1 MKLKFLSLVS
11 LVMLFAQYSCAKG
24 PFVEK
29 GNSQARLEADK
40 DYCDYSAFKTFT
52 VGMIQAPV
60 INLPGPV
67 YPAEAKARNIAGR
80 VAVKI
85 LINAKTGEV
94 ERACVVKGNDIL
106 GGAAKSAAL
115 RATFAP
121 HWGNLVKQNE
131 YLETTVTYNF
141 EPH

>member
-1 MKLKFLSLVS
+1 
-11 LVMLFAQYSCAKG
+11 MLFAQCSDATG
-24 PFVEK
+24 PIAEK
-29 GNSQARLEADK
+29 VSPGNSQPRLEADK
-40 DYCDYSAFKTFT
+40 DYCDYSSFKTFT

-85 LINAKTGEV
+85 LINAKSGEV
-94 ERACVVKGNDIL
+94 ERACVVEGNDIL
-106 GGAAKSAAL
+106 GSEAQSAAL

-121 HWGNLVKQNE
+121 SGGNPLTNTSSCKRR
-131 YLETTVTYNF
+131 
-141 EPH
+141 

>member
-1 MKLKFLSLVS
+1 
-11 LVMLFAQYSCAKG
+11 MLFAQCSDATG
-24 PFVEK
+24 PIAEK
-29 GNSQARLEADK
+29 VSPGNSQPRLEADK
-40 DYCDYSAFKTFT
+40 DYCDYSSFKTFT

-85 LINAKTGEV
+85 LINAKSGEV
-94 ERACVVKGNDIL
+94 ERACVVEGNDIL
-106 GGAAKSAAL
+106 GSEAQSAAL

-121 HWGNLVKQNE
+121 YWGNPLSNTSIWKRR
-131 YLETTVTYNF
+131 
-141 EPH
+141 